1 MMLTRLDCFSF
12 VLIIVVKVCFYGAFG
27 LISFLY
33 LLGSF
38 AINVVFVSLYRYSF
52 PSTRP
57 TRFLTMPQFVDKISY
72 FWPEKV
78 QSFKLCF
85 SILQ

>member
-1 MMLTRLDCFSF
+1 MMLTRLDYFSF
-12 VLIIVVKVCFYGAFG
+12 VLIILVKVCFYGAFG

-38 AINVVFVSLYRYSF
+38 AIIVVLYYF